1 VLTGAPVVTPSPS
14 PSRWGAAAVTL
25 AVSPTNR
32 NTAGCPASTF
42 SLQASAP
49 AGGLTALVSP
59 VLVLDPEVTTT
70 PPLTVTSSAGIDR

>member
-1 VLTGAPVVTPSPS
+1 MLNGAPVVTPSPS
-14 PSRWGAAAVTL
+14 PSRWGAAVTL
-25 AVSPTNR
+25 AVSPTNHD
-32 NTAGCPASTF
+32 NAGCPASTF